1 MRKNFKRFADET
13 KKSIQCCEKFKN
25 EKKKR
30 KTKYFKEISSYR
42 IKKRLK
48 KGRLLK

>member
-1 MRKNFKRFADET
+1 MKRRNLFNAA
-13 KKSIQCCEKFKN
+13 KSLKTR
-25 EKKKR
+25 KKKR